1 MNEKPSYYAIIP
13 ANIRYDN
20 TLRANEKLMY
30 GEITAL
36 SSKYGICTASNNYF
50 AKLYDVQPSAISRWI
65 KDLKERGYIDI
76 SYITD
81 GKEVV
86 QREIKL
92 IGIHK
97 NEYVFTNEEEGY
109 SQKDEDN
116 NTSNNNTSKKE
127 IYKEKRFIKPTLE
140 EIETY
145 CKERNNN
152 VNPKTF
158 YEYFE
163 TGNWIDSKG
172 NKVKNWKQKIITWEK
187 SNQTKNNLK
196 VSNELP
202 NWEIKEEEKS
212 EELKDFLKRIG
223 KDN

>member
-1 MNEKPSYYAIIP
+1 VNEKPSYYAIIP